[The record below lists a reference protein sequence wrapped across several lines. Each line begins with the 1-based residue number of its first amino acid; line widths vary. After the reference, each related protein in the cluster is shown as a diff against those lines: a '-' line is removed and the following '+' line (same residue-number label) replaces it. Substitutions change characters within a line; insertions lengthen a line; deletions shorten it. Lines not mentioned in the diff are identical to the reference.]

1 MNKTG
6 YIHSSSRS
14 DAVYPYF
21 LFPAKDVPVYPFRR
35 SGRQASGGLP
45 PAPPCIMVV
54 RPEGNDSNTGGILC
68 RAVFIA
74 QSTIRRSS

>member
-35 SGRQASGGLP
+35 SGRRKKT
-45 PAPPCIMVV
+45 APCH
-54 RPEGNDSNTGGILC
+54 
-68 RAVFIA
+68 IA
-74 QSTIRRSS
+74 QNIAMKLCGFADIYLLTLEL